1 MKVKSIKKIGKQK
14 VYDISVKDEENYVL
28 ENGVV
33 THNTGGMYSSN
44 DVFIVGK
51 RQIKEGKDVIGWQFI
66 LNVEKSRVIRE
77 KAAIPFEVLYGKGID
92 KYSGLLDI
100 AIASGHVIKP
110 KMGWYSRANVED
122 DKNWRRKE
130 TSTAEF
136 WDPILEDPTF
146 EESVQSMYCL
156 HGGDSLLQ
164 NKIDE
169 MLIDNP
175 DNPSEKIN
183 TTTGEIVTGE

>member
-51 RQIKEGKDVIGWQFI
+51 RQIKEGTKVIGWQFI
-66 LNVEKSRVIRE
+66 LNIEKSRVIRE
-77 KAAIPFEVLYGKGID
+77 KAAIPFDVVYGEGIN
-92 KYSGLLDI
+92 KYSGLLDMGL
-100 AIASGHVIKP
+100 ASGHIEAP
-110 KMGWYSRANVED
+110 KQGWYTRPGVEG

-130 TSTAEF
+130 TSTREF
-136 WDPILEDPTF
+136 WDPVLKDPTF
-146 EESVQSMYCL
+146 DEAIKEMYCL
-156 HGGDSLLQ
+156 SGGNKLLQ
-164 NKIDE
+164 ESLDSMLGIKEGEKFDE
-169 MLIDNP
+169 
-175 DNPSEKIN
+175 E
-183 TTTGEIVTGE
+183 TGEILTVD